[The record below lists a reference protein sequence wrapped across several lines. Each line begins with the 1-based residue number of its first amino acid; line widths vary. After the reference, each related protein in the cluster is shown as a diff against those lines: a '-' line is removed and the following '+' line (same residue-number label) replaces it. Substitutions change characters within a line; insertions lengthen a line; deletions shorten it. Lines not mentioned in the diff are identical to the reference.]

1 MNRLL
6 ILGGSGMLG
15 SSLVAEC
22 DLRDVSYDAPSSSSL
37 DIRKRN
43 DVQHYISLHKPS
55 AIVNCAAWT
64 DVENS
69 EIEFEKACELNA
81 DAIQNIALAAEGAGI
96 PIVHVSTDF
105 VFDGTNT
112 GLYSESDTTSPI
124 NGYGVSK
131 LRGEHILSEVLPENS
146 YIVRTSWLYG
156 TSGKNF
162 AKSILRK
169 ALSQE
174 RIQVVQDQVGCPTN
188 SEDLARGI
196 LGIVGKR
203 PQVGIYHFSNKGQIS
218 WYEFALKI
226 YELAGVDVGL
236 VEPIDSSSYS
246 SKVKR
251 PARSVL
257 STDKW
262 IRTEITKIVP
272 WDESL
277 FRIFPR
283 ILESVRGEA
292 NL

>member
-22 DLRDVSYDAPSSSSL
+22 GLRKVPYNAPSSSTL
-37 DIRKRN
+37 DIREKNQVRG
-43 DVQHYISLHKPS
+43 YISLYKPS

-81 DAIQNIALAAEGAGI
+81 EAIQNIALAAEQART
-96 PIVHVSTDF
+96 PIVHISTDF

-112 GLYSESDTTSPI
+112 GAYSESDATSPI

-131 LRGEHILSEVLPENS
+131 LRGEHNLSEVLPESS

-156 TSGKNF
+156 ASGKNF
-162 AKSILRK
+162 VKSILRK
-169 ALSQE
+169 ALAQE
-174 RIQVVQDQVGCPTN
+174 RIQVVQDQVGSPTN

-196 LGIVGKR
+196 LGIVEKR
-203 PQVGIYHFSNKGQIS
+203 PEVGIYHFSNNGEIS
-218 WYEFALKI
+218 WHEFAMKI

-236 VEPIDSSSYS
+236 VEPTDSYSYS

-262 IRTEITKIVP
+262 SKAEITKIVP

-283 ILESVRGEA
+283 ILESVRREA